1 MASQS
6 SNVITDAPE
15 AASRD
20 AAKRKR
26 WYLILQGVRVVA
38 IMVAFLIPGWPKW
51 IVIIAAAVLPGIAV
65 LVANQPN
72 QKAIIEAEQAS
83 RDAAEAPSQA
93 GLTDGSYD
101 VIPGELETER
111 DGQA

>member
-1 MASQS
+1 
-6 SNVITDAPE
+6 APE

-20 AAKRKR
+20 AANRKR

-65 LVANQPN
+65 LIANQPN
-72 QKAIIEAEQAS
+72 QKAIIEAERAS
-83 RDAAEAPSQA
+83 RDAAEAGDTPQA
-93 GLTDGSYD
+93 GLTDGSYE
-101 VIPGELETER
+101 VIPGEVDTPER
-111 DGQA
+111 DEDA